1 MMNRNRIFVILF
13 FVILF
18 AVKMDIQAQPVQQY
32 HETAFPRYAFS
43 LEPLYL
49 YNGSM
54 RLNVEKRLESKD
66 WIELNLTGY
75 YLHHDKIETREYE
88 QGSHFTSNSDFERFT
103 GLSGLGIGSTYKHYF
118 SRSFFLSAGA
128 SYTYYRVQYM
138 GLGFYQYEE
147 DKLNF
152 YKYHYQDFSQTFN
165 KFTTNLSIG
174 ARSTFLHT
182 FFVEYYFGVGYAYS
196 LYNKEKRA
204 YNSTPFGFGYKG
216 SYPTAGIKIG
226 FNIK

>member
-1 MMNRNRIFVILF
+1 MNRNGIFVILC

-18 AVKMDIQAQPVQQY
+18 AAKMDMQAQPVRQY
-32 HETAFPRYAFS
+32 YETTLPRYAFS

-75 YLHHDKIETREYE
+75 YLQRDAIENREYE
-88 QGSHFTSNSDFERFT
+88 RGRHFTSNSDFERFT
-103 GLSGLGIGSTYKHYF
+103 GLSGLGIGGAYKHYL
-118 SRSFFLSAGA
+118 SRSFFMSGGA
-128 SYTYYRVQYM
+128 SYTYYHVQY
-138 GLGFYQYEE
+138 LDWGFYKYRE
-147 DKLNF
+147 DELDF

-165 KFTTNLSIG
+165 KFTANLSIG

-182 FFVEYYFGVGYAYS
+182 LFVEYYFGIGYAYS
-196 LYNKEKRA
+196 LFNKDKKA
-204 YNSTPFGFGYKG
+204 YDGTAFGFGYKG

-226 FNIK
+226 FNIP